1 MCRLSSR
8 PTFRIFHEETN
19 ATDDNPQPLL
29 RYKLH
34 RVHYCLSSSLCASLC
49 RTCRALAS
57 DRRLGA
63 TYRMKLVKKFRP
75 PVEPRSFGS
84 GLIVGCFLVSMTFVM
99 LSRND
104 ISMDHLSI
112 LNCLPS
118 SSSSSGDAA
127 PMSSTAEEDTR
138 IRLSGRTK
146 QIDASFINPPD
157 GKGEEGISSSCESNS
172 SDCKTENDTQVLNGP
187 STGDFNESDGGAPKR
202 KPMCDFSDFRLN
214 ICDMEGDVRISGK
227 NLSSVMLVTH
237 TGSRER
243 NESWQIRPYPRKYD
257 HSAMAKVRPLN
268 LTSLRRHQ
276 EAPECSVNHTV
287 PGILFSTGGHCGNCF
302 HDFADVLVPLF
313 QTAGPFHGQVQFII
327 TNQQGWWMH
336 KYRPYLTK
344 LSSYDVI
351 DYDNDERVHCFDH
364 VVVGLRAERD
374 LMIDPSRAPRGHS
387 IMDFVKLTRSAYS
400 LARERA
406 WAGGGPPGTKPRLLF
421 IARGGTR
428 RFVNLDEVVGM
439 AREVGYEVVVA
450 EPDFFGVARFAHVV
464 NSCDVMVGVHGA
476 GLTNFLF
483 LPTNAIVI
491 QVVPLGNLDWIA
503 TNFYGD
509 PAMGMKLR
517 YLQYDI
523 SVEESTLTELYPRD
537 HRVFQDPESIHKEGW
552 LRLGDVYLKQQNVR
566 LNVNRF
572 RPVLEKALQ
581 LLHERN

>member
-1 MCRLSSR
+1 MPINTSG
-8 PTFRIFHEETN
+8 T
-19 ATDDNPQPLL
+19 APLFVE
-29 RYKLH
+29 H
-34 RVHYCLSSSLCASLC
+34 I
-49 RTCRALAS
+49 AS
-57 DRRLGA
+57 DRRRGA

-84 GLIVGCFLVSMTFVM
+84 GLIVGCFLASMTFVM

-112 LNCLPS
+112 CELPLFVLELSLLLSTSNFHNSHSVNCLP
-118 SSSSSGDAA
+118 SSSGDAA
-127 PMSSTAEEDTR
+127 PMSSTVEEDR
-138 IRLSGRTK
+138 SIRLSGRTK
-146 QIDASFINPPD
+146 QIEASFINPPD
-157 GKGEEGISSSCESNS
+157 GKEEEGIRSTCESKS
-172 SDCKTENDTQVLNGP
+172 SDCKTENDTEVLNGP

-214 ICDMEGDVRISGK
+214 ICDMEGDIRITGK
-227 NLSSVMLVTH
+227 NLSSVMLVTSSDH
-237 TGSRER
+237 TGSGDR

-257 HSAMAKVRPLN
+257 SSAMAKVRALN
-268 LTSLRRHQ
+268 LTSQRPDQ

-327 TNQQGWWMH
+327 TNQRGWWMH
-336 KYRPYLTK
+336 KYRPYLRK

-406 WAGGGPPGTKPRLLF
+406 WAAGGPPGTKPRLLF

-428 RFVNLDEVVGM
+428 RFVNLEEVVGM
-439 AREVGYEVVVA
+439 AREVGYEVVAA
-450 EPDFFGVARFAHVV
+450 EPDFFDVTRFAHVV

-483 LPTNAIVI
+483 LPTDAIVI
-491 QVVPLGNLDWIA
+491 QVVPLGKLDWIA

-552 LRLGDVYLKQQNVR
+552 FRLGDVYLKQQNVR

-572 RPVLEKALQ
+572 RPVLKKALQ

>member
-1 MCRLSSR
+1 MSGGDGHTKNTSS
-8 PTFRIFHEETN
+8 PETPS
-19 ATDDNPQPLL
+19 T
-29 RYKLH
+29 
-34 RVHYCLSSSLCASLC
+34 SSN
-49 RTCRALAS
+49 
-57 DRRLGA
+57 
-63 TYRMKLVKKFRP
+63 
-75 PVEPRSFGS
+75 
-84 GLIVGCFLVSMTFVM
+84 LIV
-99 LSRND
+99 
-104 ISMDHLSI
+104 
-112 LNCLPS
+112 
-118 SSSSSGDAA
+118 
-127 PMSSTAEEDTR
+127 
-138 IRLSGRTK
+138 
-146 QIDASFINPPD
+146 
-157 GKGEEGISSSCESNS
+157 EG
-172 SDCKTENDTQVLNGP
+172 VGP
-187 STGDFNESDGGAPKR
+187 STPTQPLCRCEAEGPRRSRRRGVPARRRQPHHPDRTPHPTASAGSRDAIASSGPESSRVGPKATAPGCFPQQHQLRRQSSAQSHACHMYFVSFHRKLSSLGFAKSCINCCVFCKGGTKAEK
-202 KPMCDFSDFRLN
+202 KPMCDRSNSKSD
-214 ICDMEGDVRISGK
+214 ICEADGDVRIIGK
-227 NLSSVMLVTH
+227 DTRMVFVAPPQSNDN
-237 TGSRER
+237 GEER

-257 HSAMAKVRPLN
+257 RSAMAKVRPLN

-406 WAGGGPPGTKPRLLF
+406 WAAGGPPGTKPRLLF

-439 AREVGYEVVVA
+439 AREVGYEVVA
-450 EPDFFGVARFAHVV
+450 TEPDFIDVARFAHVV

-509 PAMGMKLR
+509 PAMGMNLR